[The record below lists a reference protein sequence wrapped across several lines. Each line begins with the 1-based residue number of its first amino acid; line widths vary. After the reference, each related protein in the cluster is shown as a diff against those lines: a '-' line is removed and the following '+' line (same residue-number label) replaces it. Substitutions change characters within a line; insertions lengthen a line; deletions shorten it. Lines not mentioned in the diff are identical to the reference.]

1 MGFGP
6 QKIRDRKSGRGLAPA
21 GTCFYV
27 RLPLTAVD
35 TFLGVA
41 LKISSGNFYSGM

>member
-6 QKIRDRKSGRGLAPA
+6 QKIRDRKNGRGFTAA
-21 GTCFYV
+21 GICFHV

-41 LKISSGNFYSGM
+41 LKISSDNFYSGM